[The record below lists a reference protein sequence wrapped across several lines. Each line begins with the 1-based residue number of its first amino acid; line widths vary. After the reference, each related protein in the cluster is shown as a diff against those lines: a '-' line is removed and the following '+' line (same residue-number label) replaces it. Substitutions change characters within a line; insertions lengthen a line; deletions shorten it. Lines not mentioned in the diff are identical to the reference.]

1 MADAMPAPAVAP
13 PVAPLPPP
21 GPAIGGAP
29 RPASRFAALL
39 GARFTTTRRLAGA
52 LAALAAASALG
63 LSSQLAGLHRIEKY
77 LDELADHDEQARL
90 ALELQSALRSQSAHE
105 AHILAGEA
113 AHLSGYRDARA
124 RAVQLLADL
133 DARVDEP
140 EADAWLKDIRN
151 STAELDR
158 AFQEVIAPAV
168 LNHDPAATLMH
179 DKSSALVHRV
189 EGNVEN
195 VFRFLRAKTVH
206 FHKEVERVQEET
218 LRLAI
223 LFFVGTPVFVLAVAL
238 YLSRSIARPLALV
251 SDGAARVAAGDL
263 TTRIEIATE
272 DDFGALASKFNA
284 MTSALQTQQ
293 EKLVFS
299 EKLAM
304 VGRLAAGVAHEL
316 NNPLQVMLGYL
327 SLDRYRVKGELAKHL
342 AAVEREAIRCKEI
355 VEDLLQLSRPA
366 IPVVLEPVDLRDLA
380 EEVAEALRMALG
392 RPQPEIVVAGA
403 GTALGTRGRLRQIV
417 YNLAKNAAD
426 AAGPAGR
433 VRIRVAIEDGK
444 ALAAVDDSGAGIA
457 PEDRARIFE
466 PFFTTKATGTGL
478 GLPMARAVA
487 NALGGDLDV
496 GQSDL
501 GGARFTMRVPR
512 APGGNS

>member
-1 MADAMPAPAVAP
+1 V
-13 PVAPLPPP
+13 
-21 GPAIGGAP
+21 
-29 RPASRFAALL
+29 SRLAALL
-39 GARFTTTRRLAGA
+39 GARFTTRRRLAGA

-63 LSSQLAGLHRIEKY
+63 LSSQVAGLHRIEQY

-90 ALELQSALRSQSAHE
+90 ALELQSALRSQLAHE

-113 AHLSGYRDARA
+113 AHLSGYREARA

-140 EADAWLKDIRN
+140 KAETWPKDIRN
-151 STAELDR
+151 TTAELDR
-158 AFQEVIAPAV
+158 VFEEVIAPAV
-168 LNHDPAATLMH
+168 LNRDPGATLMH
-179 DKSSALVHRV
+179 DKTSALVHRV
-189 EGNVEN
+189 EQNVEN
-195 VFRFLRAKTVH
+195 VFRFLRAKTVQY
-206 FHKEVERVQEET
+206 HKEVQRVQERT

-223 LFFVGTPVFVLAVAL
+223 LFFVGTPAFVLAIAL
-238 YLSRSIARPLALV
+238 YLSRSIARPLAQLG
-251 SDGAARVAAGDL
+251 DGAARVAAGDL
-263 TTRIEIATE
+263 ATRIDIATD

-284 MTSALQTQQ
+284 MTGALQAQQ

-327 SLDRYRVKGELAKHL
+327 SLDRHRVKGELAKHL

-366 IPVVLEPVDLRDLA
+366 IPVVLETVDLRDLA

-392 RPQPEIVVAGA
+392 GPRPEILVDGAGA
-403 GTALGTRGRLRQIV
+403 ALGTRGRLRQIV

-433 VRIRVAIEDGK
+433 VRIRVGVEDGT
-444 ALAAVDDSGAGIA
+444 AVAAVDDSGAGIA
-457 PEDRARIFE
+457 PDDRARIFE
-466 PFFTTKATGTGL
+466 PFFTTKASGTGL
-478 GLPMARAVA
+478 GLPVARAVA

-496 GQSDL
+496 GESDL
-501 GGARFTMRVPR
+501 GGARFTLRVPR
-512 APGGNS
+512 APGGNP